1 MTKIYNTLTRQLEE
15 FKTIEPGIVKWYNCG
30 PTVNGLMHL
39 GHARSAIAFDTIR
52 RYLEYRG
59 YKIEYVMN
67 FTDIE
72 DRMIEVSNKEKRPVL
87 ELAEEYLSGFRRD
100 MNSLNLK
107 QATIHPRAMLHIN
120 HMIDFIEKLIDKG
133 FAYENNGDVYF
144 DVRKAKDYGKLSNQ
158 KLENILQAGTED
170 AENPNKKFPAD
181 FALWKNEKPGE
192 PTWPSPWGKGR
203 PGWHIECSVMSM
215 NYLGETIDI
224 HSGGQDLIFPHHENE
239 IAQSESMT
247 NKTFANY
254 WLHNGFVN
262 IDREKMS
269 KSLGNYVNIIDLLK
283 YYSSDAVRLFIQQ
296 THYRSPI
303 TFTEDAIDQAQIT
316 VDRLFDVILL
326 TKNYADETKN
336 LDETDLTELD
346 KDLLGKTKNARND
359 FIEAMDEDF
368 NTSNGLAVV
377 FDYSREV
384 NEYLRKTENVNGS
397 VINEADKLFDELREI
412 FGLFDDFNSYLSI
425 NMVEKL
431 VKLLI
436 EIRGEF
442 RKEKNWAMSD
452 KIRDELKAAG
462 VSLEDNPKRILWKLT
477 ELKE

>member
-1 MTKIYNTLTRQLEE
+1 MY
-15 FKTIEPGIVKWYNCG
+15 F
-30 PTVNGLMHL
+30 
-39 GHARSAIAFDTIR
+39 S
-52 RYLEYRG
+52 
-59 YKIEYVMN
+59 
-67 FTDIE
+67 
-72 DRMIEVSNKEKRPVL
+72 
-87 ELAEEYLSGFRRD
+87 SG
-100 MNSLNLK
+100 
-107 QATIHPRAMLHIN
+107 
-120 HMIDFIEKLIDKG
+120 
-133 FAYENNGDVYF
+133 
-144 DVRKAKDYGKLSNQ
+144 LSNQ
-158 KLENILQAGTED
+158 KLENILQKGTED

-203 PGWHIECSVMSM
+203 PGWHIECSAMSM

-239 IAQSESMT
+239 IAQSESLT

-254 WLHNGFVN
+254 WLHNGYVN
-262 IDREKMS
+262 IDKEKMS
-269 KSLGNYVNIIDLLK
+269 KSLGNFVNIIELLK
-283 YYSSDAVRLFIQQ
+283 YYSPDAVRLFVLQ

-303 TFTEDAIDQAQIT
+303 SFTEDAIDQAQVT
-316 VDRLFDVILL
+316 VNRLFDVILL
-326 TKNYADETKN
+326 AKNYADETKDMDKTN
-336 LDETDLTELD
+336 LTNLD
-346 KDLLGKTKNARND
+346 KDLLEKTKKAREG
-359 FIEAMDEDF
+359 FVEAMDEDF

-384 NEYLRKTENVNGS
+384 NDYLRKAEDVNGS
-397 VINEADKLFDELREI
+397 VINEADKLFDELSAV
-412 FGLFDDFNSYLSI
+412 FGLFEDFNNYLSI

-442 RKEKNWAMSD
+442 RKEKNWTMSD
-452 KIRDELKAAG
+452 RIRDELKAAG

>member
-59 YKIEYVMN
+59 YKIEYIMN

-72 DRMIEVSNKEKRPVL
+72 DRMIEVSKKEQRPVL

-100 MNSLNLK
+100 MDSLNLK
-107 QATIHPRAMLHIN
+107 RATIHPRAMLHIN

-170 AENPNKKFPAD
+170 AENPNKKYPAD
-181 FALWKNEKPGE
+181 FTLWKNEKPGE

-215 NYLGETIDI
+215 KYLGETIDI

-239 IAQSESMT
+239 IAQSESLT

-262 IDREKMS
+262 IDKEKMS
-269 KSLGNYVNIIDLLK
+269 KSLGNFVNIYDLLK
-283 YYSSDAVRLFIQQ
+283 YYSPDAVRLFIQQ

-316 VDRLFDVILL
+316 VDRLFDVVLL
-326 TKNYADETKN
+326 TKNYADETKD
-336 LDETDLTELD
+336 LDETVLTDLD
-346 KDLLGKTKNARND
+346 KDLVEKTKKARED

-384 NEYLRKTENVNGS
+384 NDYLRKAEDVNGS
-397 VINEADKLFDELREI
+397 VINEADKLFDELRVV

-425 NMVEKL
+425 DMVEKL

-442 RKEKNWAMSD
+442 RKEKNWTMSD

-477 ELKE
+477 ELKD